1 MGTRSRAM
9 VRRVLLFAERRACR
23 PAVEGAGEE
32 EEEGEEEGWE
42 REAAA
47 VA

>member
-1 MGTRSRAM
+1 M
-9 VRRVLLFAERRACR
+9 VRRVLLFAERRAWR

-32 EEEGEEEGWE
+32 EEEGEEEGCE
-42 REAAA
+42 EEDAAA